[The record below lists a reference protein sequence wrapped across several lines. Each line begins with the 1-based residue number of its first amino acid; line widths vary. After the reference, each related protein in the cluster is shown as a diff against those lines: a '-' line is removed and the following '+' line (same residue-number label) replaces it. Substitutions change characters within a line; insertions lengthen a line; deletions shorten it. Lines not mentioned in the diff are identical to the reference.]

1 MVHNWLTL
9 CLVGTPMWGRL
20 SSLHKPQAFQPA
32 DSQERL
38 FHKPADRLSSLSW
51 APVWAADF

>member
-9 CLVGTPMWGRL
+9 CLVGTPVWGRL

-32 DSQERL
+32 DSLERL
-38 FHKPADRLSSLSW
+38 STSLSW